1 MQRYNKIVVTISLLV
16 IWWMCSI
23 YVANDFLV
31 PPPDKTLF
39 ALYKNL
45 HNAHFISA
53 ILSSIYNLVV
63 AWAISMLLI
72 LILVFFSNISNTVRD
87 FIQGMG
93 SIFSPMP
100 SFALM
105 PIMLMVIGINQTT
118 MTAVLVFGMFWMNLS
133 TMIHALDTSKH
144 TWYRHCNNLKLS
156 LMESYVKIYLP
167 AMLVDIISV
176 CKNTWAL
183 GWRSLL
189 AIEITFGNLGSGK
202 GLGVT
207 MVMDRTT
214 FNSVDLWA
222 SLLVVIIIGSTIL
235 LFFDYL
241 VERARKIVA

>member
-1 MQRYNKIVVTISLLV
+1 
-16 IWWMCSI
+16 
-23 YVANDFLV
+23 
-31 PPPDKTLF
+31 
-39 ALYKNL
+39 
-45 HNAHFISA
+45 
-53 ILSSIYNLVV
+53 
-63 AWAISMLLI
+63 
-72 LILVFFSNISNTVRD
+72 
-87 FIQGMG
+87 
-93 SIFSPMP
+93 
-100 SFALM
+100 
-105 PIMLMVIGINQTT
+105 
-118 MTAVLVFGMFWMNLS
+118 
-133 TMIHALDTSKH
+133 
-144 TWYRHCNNLKLS
+144 
-156 LMESYVKIYLP
+156 
-167 AMLVDIISV
+167 MLVDIISV